1 VAAPMSWRAIYR
13 GCVVM
18 LAVTFTLMVISIAL
32 GLWLTA
38 LANACTSVAFASLI
52 YVAKTNTRSG
62 E

>member
-1 VAAPMSWRAIYR
+1 M
-13 GCVVM
+13 G
-18 LAVTFTLMVISIAL
+18 ISIAL

>member
-1 VAAPMSWRAIYR
+1 VSWRALYW
-13 GCVVM
+13 GSVVM

-38 LANACTSVAFASLI
+38 LTTACTSVAFASLI
-52 YVAKTNTRSG
+52 YVAKTNDRSG

>member
-1 VAAPMSWRAIYR
+1 MSWRAIYR

-18 LAVTFTLMVISIAL
+18 LAVTFTLMVAL